1 MKKLPKIYQGELS
14 KIHNNKE
21 VFDSLKE
28 KSEIKEVRVNK
39 NYDRLKDNNTEIK
52 EVKVNKN
59 YDKLSVRDKIKELI
73 NQNSYIFN
81 TKVIINVDNEDKEC
95 QIAGV
100 VNNHII
106 TMDNEIISIERIK
119 DIKILK

>member
-1 MKKLPKIYQGELS
+1 MKKLPKIYQSELN
-14 KIHNNKE
+14 KVHNNRE

-28 KSEIKEVRVNK
+28 ENDNK
-39 NYDRLKDNNTEIK
+39 PSKTKNSINYDT
-52 EVKVNKN
+52 
-59 YDKLSVRDKIKELI
+59 LSVREKIKELI

-81 TKVIINVDNEDKEC
+81 TKVKIIINNTEKEC

-106 TMDNEIISIERIK
+106 TMDNEIIKIEDIK
-119 DIKILK
+119 DIKILS

>member
-21 VFDSLKE
+21 VFDSLK
-28 KSEIKEVRVNK
+28 
-39 NYDRLKDNNTEIK
+39 DNNTEIK
-52 EVKVNKN
+52 QVKVNKN

>member
-1 MKKLPKIYQGELS
+1 MKKLPKIYQSELN
-14 KIHNNKE
+14 KVHNNRE

-28 KSEIKEVRVNK
+28 ENDSKPSKTKNSI
-39 NYDRLKDNNTEIK
+39 NYDT
-52 EVKVNKN
+52 
-59 YDKLSVRDKIKELI
+59 LSVREKIKELI

-81 TKVIINVDNEDKEC
+81 TKVKIIINNTEKEC

-106 TMDNEIISIERIK
+106 TMDNEIIKIEDIK
-119 DIKILK
+119 DIKILS

>member
-1 MKKLPKIYQGELS
+1 MKKLPKIYQTEL
-14 KIHNNKE
+14 KKVHNNKE

-28 KSEIKEVRVNK
+28 DRDEKVIPKEIKNK
-39 NYDRLKDNNTEIK
+39 NYDN
-52 EVKVNKN
+52 
-59 YDKLSVRDKIKELI
+59 LSVHEKIKELI

-81 TKVIINVDNEDKEC
+81 TKVKLIKDDAEIEC

-106 TMDNEIISIERIK
+106 TMNNEIIKIDDIK
-119 DIKILK
+119 DIKILS